1 MVTQGNYQIVKGSDG
16 WFYYAVLGANG
27 DYTPS
32 TVRVGI
38 DAPLQT
44 SLNLQRSQTRLTEIQ
59 NERLAFNQ
67 TLITNL
73 PSSTDLDLAIVLVDF
88 TPGRRDSI
96 DRPNGKGYNY
106 SSFSNLFFSNGTY
119 TRTSPDYEQV
129 FGSVRDYYWEQSG
142 NRYNITG
149 EIINPTNPSNPAK
162 PLWLVLPN
170 SFEYYKYPANFTSTT
185 LLQFLYDSAV

>member
-1 MVTQGNYQIVKGSDG
+1 MKRKAFIIFFLYVVTFVPNIYSAWRDTGFIQWSQPNGITFTARLYGDEFENWMVTQGNYQIVKGSDD

-44 SLNLQRSQTRLTEIQ
+44 SLNLQRSQARRTEIQ

-88 TPGRRDSI
+88 TPSI
-96 DRPNGKGYNY
+96 TFHK
-106 SSFSNLFFSNGTY
+106 
-119 TRTSPDYEQV
+119 
-129 FGSVRDYYWEQSG
+129 
-142 NRYNITG
+142 
-149 EIINPTNPSNPAK
+149 
-162 PLWLVLPN
+162 
-170 SFEYYKYPANFTSTT
+170 
-185 LLQFLYDSAV
+185 